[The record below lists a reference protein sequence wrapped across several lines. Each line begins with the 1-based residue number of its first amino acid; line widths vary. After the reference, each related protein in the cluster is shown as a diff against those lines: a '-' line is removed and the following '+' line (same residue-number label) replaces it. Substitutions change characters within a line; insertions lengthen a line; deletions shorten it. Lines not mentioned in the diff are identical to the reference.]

1 MKLITAATRSRRSFL
16 KAALTAAAAGCLLR
30 GTHSVFADV
39 SGMTFG
45 VQLYM
50 LRRQAQ
56 SDLAGVFREIRDAGF
71 LQVELYP
78 IAYSHPAAEIR
89 RMMQD
94 AGIGAVAGHF
104 DYAGLE
110 DKLDFAHQLGL
121 KYVVCPMI
129 PKDQWTSLEG
139 FGKTANFFTRIG
151 RQAQSQGL
159 EFVFHNHCYEFRPIE
174 GTNGFT
180 YLMQHTDPAL
190 VKLELDMYWLTQGGQ
205 DPMAVLKNH
214 ADRVRLIH
222 LKDRTAGAPI
232 SYNTDPPQY
241 FTELGKGTID
251 WPALL
256 AQAHT
261 EGIQYAFLD
270 QDETQLPLPQS
281 MKISRAYLRK
291 LRL

>member
-1 MKLITAATRSRRSFL
+1 MKQATPSRRNFL
-16 KAALTAAAAGCLLR
+16 RASLAAAAAGCLLR
-30 GTHSVFADV
+30 PARAFGDV

-56 SDLAGVFREIRDAGF
+56 TDLASVFRVIHDAGF
-71 LQVELYP
+71 AQVELYP
-78 IAYSHPAAEIR
+78 IAYSHSAGEIR

-121 KYVVCPMI
+121 TYVVCPMI
-129 PKDQWTSLEG
+129 PKEQWTSLEG
-139 FGKTANFFTRIG
+139 FGKAADLFNRAG
-151 RQAQSQGL
+151 RQAQSQGM
-159 EFVFHNHCYEFRPIE
+159 EFVFHNHCYEFRPID
-174 GTNGFT
+174 GTTGFAH
-180 YLMQHTDPAL
+180 LMQHTDPAL
-190 VKLELDMYWLTQGGQ
+190 VKLEFDIYWLTQGGQ
-205 DPMAVLKNH
+205 DPMAMLKKH

-222 LKDRTAGAPI
+222 LKDRLAGAQTG
-232 SYNTDPPQY
+232 YTTDPPQY

-256 AQAHT
+256 AQARA
-261 EGIQYAFLD
+261 EGIKYAFVD
-270 QDETQLPLPQS
+270 QDETALPIPQS
-281 MKISRAYLRK
+281 LSVNRAYLRK
-291 LRL
+291 LNL